1 MLKLL
6 PPLMTA
12 AGSLIL
18 AIRVKTIIDQLAFA
32 QRGADTNFR
41 SLTEFLA
48 GRSADLPML
57 VGFDQ
62 RVQRSVRLGAWLL
75 VLGFALIAG
84 GAILNACLLWTAAK

>member
-1 MLKLL
+1 MLKFL

-75 VLGFALIAG
+75 VLGFALRAG